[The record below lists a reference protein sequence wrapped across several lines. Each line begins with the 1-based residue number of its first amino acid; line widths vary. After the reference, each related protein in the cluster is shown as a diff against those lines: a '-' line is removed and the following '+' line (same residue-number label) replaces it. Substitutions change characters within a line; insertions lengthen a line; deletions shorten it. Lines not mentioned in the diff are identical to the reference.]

1 MMDVQPIDRM
11 YNCLPMYH
19 SIGGVQV
26 PGAMLV
32 AGASVVVRERFS
44 ASQFWSDVAR
54 WDCTLLQY
62 IGELCRYLLHTEAS
76 PEEVEHRI
84 RLACGNG
91 LSAEVWDAFKDRFRI
106 PQILEFY
113 AATEGSVSLFNIQG
127 KRGAIGHIPG
137 YLTHRFSPA
146 LVAINSETGE
156 PARNENGFCI
166 RSATNQPGEALGK
179 VASDPSN
186 VATRFEGYTS
196 GEASVK
202 KILRNVFEP
211 GDAWFRTGDLMRKDE
226 KGYYYFVDRIG
237 DTFRRKGENVAASEV
252 EETICRFPGIL
263 HANVYGVAVPGVAG
277 KVGMAALVAD
287 RALDLKA
294 LRAHLAQCLP
304 AYACPVF
311 LRMCPQV
318 ELTGTFKYS
327 KTELVRQA
335 YYPAASSDAL
345 YFDSPEDSAF
355 VSLDE
360 SRFERIQR
368 GEFRL

>member
-1 MMDVQPIDRM
+1 
-11 YNCLPMYH
+11 
-19 SIGGVQV
+19 
-26 PGAMLV
+26 
-32 AGASVVVRERFS
+32 
-44 ASQFWSDVAR
+44 
-54 WDCTLLQY
+54 
-62 IGELCRYLLHTEAS
+62 
-76 PEEVEHRI
+76 
-84 RLACGNG
+84 
-91 LSAEVWDAFKDRFRI
+91 
-106 PQILEFY
+106 
-113 AATEGSVSLFNIQG
+113 
-127 KRGAIGHIPG
+127 
-137 YLTHRFSPA
+137 
-146 LVAINSETGE
+146 
-156 PARNENGFCI
+156 
-166 RSATNQPGEALGK
+166 
-179 VASDPSN
+179 
-186 VATRFEGYTS
+186 
-196 GEASVK
+196 
-202 KILRNVFEP
+202 
-211 GDAWFRTGDLMRKDE
+211 
-226 KGYYYFVDRIG
+226 
-237 DTFRRKGENVAASEV
+237 
-252 EETICRFPGIL
+252 
-263 HANVYGVAVPGVAG
+263 VPGVAG